1 MLIFVIPAIY
11 PYKDNKQLG
20 IYIYE
25 QCEALKKFE
34 NKIVVLN
41 ASTRNYKKWNLCNK
55 INIYSDSVGEVYTNL
70 SMGIMQAKLPHI
82 GVFLYKKNLKKIFHM
97 AVEKYGKPDIL
108 YAHFSFPSGYC
119 AYWLSQKYNIPYAV
133 EEHYSLYFQERINPY
148 IVRLTKKTI
157 ENASDFFCVS
167 NKLKENLYRHTGL
180 KSEIEIIPNLI
191 NNRYDYKP
199 LIPKDRFVFFSA
211 GNLYKS
217 KKFDLLIDAF
227 SHTFTDENVELRI
240 AGAGKEYEFLKMR
253 IESYNKKDQIHLLG
267 RLDREQMLKE
277 YEMCDCFVLL
287 SEYETFGI
295 VYREALAV
303 GRPIISSRNG
313 GIEENWD
320 DNFGLLIKDNTVE
333 TAGEAL
339 KFLYNNYDKYDCK
352 KISQLC
358 KKLYSESVIAKK
370 IDDKL
375 KNIVVDEVENGCK
388 RKK

>member
-1 MLIFVIPAIY
+1 
-11 PYKDNKQLG
+11 
-20 IYIYE
+20 
-25 QCEALKKFE
+25 
-34 NKIVVLN
+34 
-41 ASTRNYKKWNLCNK
+41 
-55 INIYSDSVGEVYTNL
+55 
-70 SMGIMQAKLPHI
+70 
-82 GVFLYKKNLKKIFHM
+82 
-97 AVEKYGKPDIL
+97 
-108 YAHFSFPSGYC
+108 
-119 AYWLSQKYNIPYAV
+119 
-133 EEHYSLYFQERINPY
+133 
-148 IVRLTKKTI
+148 
-157 ENASDFFCVS
+157 
-167 NKLKENLYRHTGL
+167 
-180 KSEIEIIPNLI
+180 
-191 NNRYDYKP
+191 
-199 LIPKDRFVFFSA
+199 
-211 GNLYKS
+211 
-217 KKFDLLIDAF
+217 
-227 SHTFTDENVELRI
+227 RI

-370 IDDKL
+370 I
-375 KNIVVDEVENGCK
+375 
-388 RKK
+388 